1 MPDNTAL
8 PQEPEQIDYVA
19 RWRRIVERRRVQMES
34 AYEASRLRNVD
45 YWGRRAKQY
54 RESLH
59 SRPEE
64 DPFFRHVVA
73 AVTSDST
80 VLDVGAG
87 TGRHTLA
94 LAKHVRSV
102 TAVDPSQAMLDLL
115 REDVAEHGLDNVRV
129 VQSEWM
135 TADVPAA
142 DVVICSHVLYPI
154 DDVAS
159 FVRRL
164 DEHAKQ
170 RVFIYLRVD
179 PLATDIGLW
188 REFYGVP
195 LQSQPVFADL
205 YPLLVQIGIVADVE
219 IVEHRFSWTF
229 ATLDE
234 AVVQVRNALC
244 LREDDAEASE
254 KLRSLLAERLVAWPD
269 GRLGPRIESARSAI
283 LSWAPTV
290 TRRDETAS
298 PARSA

>member
-1 MPDNTAL
+1 MPDSPAL
-8 PQEPEQIDYVA
+8 PPQPEPIDYVE

-34 AYEASRLRNVD
+34 AYEASGLRNVD

-59 SRPEE
+59 SRPDE
-64 DPFFRHVVA
+64 DPFFRHVVT
-73 AVTSDST
+73 AVTSHST

-87 TGRHTLA
+87 TGRHTMA
-94 LAKHVRSV
+94 LAPHVRGV
-102 TAVDPSQAMLDLL
+102 TAVDPSEAMLDLL
-115 REDVAEHGLDNVRV
+115 RQDVAERGFDNVGV

-135 TADVPAA
+135 SADVESA

-159 FVRRL
+159 FVLRL

-188 REFYGVP
+188 QEFYGVP
-195 LQSQPVFADL
+195 LQSQPVFTDL
-205 YPLLVQIGIVADVE
+205 YPLLWQIGIIADVA

-229 ATLDE
+229 AALDE

-244 LREDDAEASE
+244 LREDDEAANE
-254 KLRSLLAERLVAWPD
+254 KLRALLGERLVSWPD

-283 LSWAPTV
+283 LSWTPG
-290 TRRDETAS
+290 RL
-298 PARSA
+298 SAAT